1 MSSCTGVV
9 IAYYNTLQQSGFF
22 QAIVLMSERSLT
34 DCFIERSASG
44 FVSATQL
51 NDILTML
58 NQNYQRTVKE
68 LHKLASMF
76 WPSELSRQE
85 AELSII
91 PKLIETQDQFIA
103 ILSVDVSRL
112 EGLFQI
118 VNSSN
123 MSANLF
129 LKHLLVLADF
139 GGEMLQRLNSQFNS
153 IFPLGKLDYLWNT
166 QNYNYSFRVLPVL
179 GQLNNTKLGISGK
192 KLLENQPLSELHKDI
207 IAVVLFSGSSIDEKT
222 AEILAKCEIG
232 NYIGLPDKL
241 QKFIKQRYIW
251 VSRIT
256 AGSQSNTLGQITQ
269 TLVKKY
275 LEDNLDIPNINIK
288 ANGHLPG
295 ISHTESN
302 DRPTTFD
309 IVASKEDKYVG
320 IEVSFQVTTN
330 SVIQRKAG
338 QAKSR
343 FEQIQTLRYK
353 IGYVLD
359 GADNFQRENALK
371 TICSYSHC
379 TVAFSLKELD
389 VLCSF
394 LKEYFL

>member
-1 MSSCTGVV
+1 MRV
-9 IAYYNTLQQSGFF
+9 
-22 QAIVLMSERSLT
+22 
-34 DCFIERSASG
+34 
-44 FVSATQL
+44 
-51 NDILTML
+51 TMV
-58 NQNYQRTVKE
+58 NPNYQRTVEE
-68 LHKLASMF
+68 LRKLASMF

-103 ILSVDVSRL
+103 ILSVDVSSL

-179 GQLNNTKLGISGK
+179 GQLNNSKLGISGK

-207 IAVVLFSGSSIDEKT
+207 IAVVLFSSSSIDEKT

-232 NYIGLPDKL
+232 NYIGLADKL

-275 LEDNLDIPNINIK
+275 LEDNLDIPSVNIK

-295 ISHTESN
+295 ISHTEVN

-330 SVIQRKAG
+330 SVIERKAG

-343 FEQIQTLRYK
+343 FEQIETLGYK

-359 GADNFQRENALK
+359 GAGNFQRENALR

-394 LKEYFL
+394 LKEYLL